1 MLSPL
6 SGASFVGKTGT
17 TFHWRGPAG
26 PTMRWKG
33 FSYQPFLEGNN
44 MLP

>member
-26 PTMRWKG
+26 PHDA
-33 FSYQPFLEGNN
+33 LERV
-44 MLP
+44 